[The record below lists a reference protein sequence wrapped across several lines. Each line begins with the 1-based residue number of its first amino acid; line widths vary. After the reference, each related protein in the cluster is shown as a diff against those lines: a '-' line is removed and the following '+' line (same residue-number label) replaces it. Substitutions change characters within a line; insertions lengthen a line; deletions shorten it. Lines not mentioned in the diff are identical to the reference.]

1 MKCSKC
7 KYDGIPTRHDGVFE
21 ACGHCRKPY
30 SGGRPVCDCADHSHD
45 EDGNPIAIPSVF
57 VKDDYW
63 KCPQCGNPRPLP
75 LRHDPMPPEPD
86 GRVVCSQCG
95 MHGDLTKTECPGHG
109 ANWGEPVAWC
119 TCGEFGPAPAK
130 FGETLTCK
138 RCGKQYPHY
147 EPAPPALRR
156 GRALTAEDAE
166 LLDKLRALLS
176 SGKLT
181 VADGG
186 T

>member
-7 KYDGIPTRHDGVFE
+7 KYQGIPTVHDGPD
-21 ACGHCRKPY
+21 R
-30 SGGRPVCDCADHSHD
+30 
-45 EDGNPIAIPSVF
+45 
-57 VKDDYW
+57 YW
-63 KCPQCGNPRPLP
+63 KCPQCHKPRPLP

-86 GRVVCSQCG
+86 GRIVCSQCG
-95 MHGDLTKTECPGHG
+95 MHGDLTITECPGHG
-109 ANWGEPVAWC
+109 ANWDTPIAWC

-166 LLDKLRALLS
+166 LLDKLKALLG

-181 VADGG
+181 VSGDGLTVSG
-186 T
+186 GEK